1 MTRRAR
7 RGLARLRALALPLLL
22 VLAAELAAQTL
33 GLASASLAAPSDV
46 ALALAAALADGTLL
60 VWSAQT
66 IAAALGGLAIGGGFG
81 LATALLVGLWPPAAR
96 VLHLPIEFLRPI
108 PSVALL
114 PVALLGFGFGFRM
127 EIAIVA
133 FACFWPVVII
143 GSAAIAG
150 VERRLLEVGRVLRL
164 GRLARIRKIV
174 LPAALPR
181 LFVAFRLA
189 AGVALIVA
197 VTVEIALNPLGL
209 GYAMMY
215 AQETLR
221 PALMFAVLVWV
232 GIVGWAVNA
241 LLLVAQ
247 ECLFG
252 PAALVEAAR

>member
-1 MTRRAR
+1 MK
-7 RGLARLRALALPLLL
+7 GLVLPILLVALAEG
-22 VLAAELAAQTL
+22 AARTF
-33 GLASASLAAPSDV
+33 GIASDSLAAPSDI
-46 ALALAAALADGTLL
+46 AAALAEALADGRLL
-60 VWSAQT
+60 LWSAQT
-66 IAAALGGLAIGGGFG
+66 VASALAGLAIGGGLG
-81 LATALLVGLWPPAAR
+81 LVLGLLVGLSPATGR

-114 PVALLGFGFGFRM
+114 PVALLGFGFGYRL

-133 FACFWPVVII
+133 FACFWPVLII
-143 GSAAIAG
+143 GSAAISG
-150 VERRLLEVGRVLRL
+150 VERRLLEVGRVLRF
-164 GRLARIRKIV
+164 GPLARIRKIV

-189 AGVALIVA
+189 AGVSLIVA

-232 GIVGWAVNA
+232 GLVGWAINA
-241 LLLVAQ
+241 LLLTAQ
-247 ECLFG
+247 RRLFG
-252 PAALVEAAR
+252 PAALVNAGP